1 MKRTNRKQRSGAH
14 YNFYNYAHS
23 ILILMIWILPIN
35 IPVLLV
41 WAHNLAVHW
50 LTPFSS
56 HHNVLSIMPYLI
68 LVETL
73 TSGKMIPRV
82 SSKARYVTNVLFFV
96 LAVYAAVYGVSYA
109 YRLHHLANFICAWL
123 VAVHF
128 SGSEVSLQGLSQMLE
143 GDGVEEVDDRG
154 AKKRP

>member
-1 MKRTNRKQRSGAH
+1 M
-14 YNFYNYAHS
+14 
-23 ILILMIWILPIN
+23 LILMIWILPIN

-73 TSGKMIPRV
+73 TCGKMVPRV
-82 SSKARYVTNVLFFV
+82 TSRARYITNVLFFF
-96 LAVYAAVYGVSYA
+96 LAVYAAVYGVTYA
-109 YRLHHLANFICAWL
+109 YILHHIANGVCAWL
-123 VAVHF
+123 VAVQF
-128 SGSEVSLQGLSQMLE
+128 SNCEISLQGFRQFLGE
-143 GDGVEEVDDRG
+143 GEELDANGRV